1 MYSYEQMI
9 SLVDEMSNLFERL
22 RLLEDITE
30 KMSRLSSDLSFVDH
44 DMRRLDNFIYAV
56 YAEKDNAVRSWEN
69 ETNKKLYEDAL
80 KDIRNQRERSVE
92 MMHELENDLIKVA
105 GIIDSESFSRSNLS
119 SLRQFLVDKMIER
132 DRSFISGMSGL
143 TRCEL

>member
-9 SLVDEMSNLFERL
+9 SFVDEMSLLFERL
-22 RLLEDITE
+22 HLLEDITE
-30 KMSRLSSDLSFVDH
+30 KMSRLSSDLSFVEH

-56 YAEKDNAVRSWEN
+56 YAEKDNAVRSWEDPA
-69 ETNKKLYEDAL
+69 NKALYEGAL
-80 KDIRNQRERSVE
+80 QDIRAQREKSVE

-105 GIIDSESFSRSNLS
+105 GIIDSESFSRSNIQ

-132 DRSFISGMSGL
+132 DRSFISGGSGL

>member
-9 SLVDEMSNLFERL
+9 SLVDEMSLLFERL

-30 KMSRLSSDLSFVDH
+30 KMSRLSSDLAFVDH

-56 YAEKDNAVRSWEN
+56 YAEKDNAVRSWEDAA
-69 ETNKKLYEDAL
+69 NKKLYEDAL
-80 KDIRNQRERSVE
+80 KDIRAQREKSVE

-105 GIIDSESFSRSNLS
+105 GIIDSESFSRSNIS
-119 SLRQFLVDKMIER
+119 SIRQFLVDKMMER
-132 DRSFISGMSGL
+132 DRALISGTNRS
-143 TRCEL
+143 TNCEL